1 MTLKKLNT
9 DKILGLSAMLISICT
24 LIVFLYQTNLIKEQQ
39 YMSVYPYLTLGNN
52 GSFTA
57 DYEYSLTNNGIGPAL
72 ISSVKVSAKNGKI
85 YTDISPY
92 VQEIILNEHDSLFG
106 FYHSN
111 LFKGMIIPA
120 GGKIDIIQTI
130 DKRLETSNRLYDILN
145 DTALIIQIEYES
157 IYGELWEVSNK
168 SKVPVKK

>member
-24 LIVFLYQTNLIKEQQ
+24 LIVFLYQTNLIKKQQ

-52 GSFTA
+52 GSFTS
-57 DYEYSLTNNGIGPAL
+57 EYGYGLINNGIGPAL
-72 ISSVKVSAKNGKI
+72 ISSVKVSGKDGKK
-85 YTDISPY
+85 YSDINPY
-92 VQEIILNEHDSLFG
+92 VQEMILSNNDSLTC
-106 FYHSN
+106 FYYSN

-120 GGKIDIIQTI
+120 GGKVEIIQTVDESLI
-130 DKRLETSNRLYDILN
+130 TADKLYEILN
-145 DTALIIQIEYES
+145 DTVLIIEIEYES
-157 IYGELWEVSNK
+157 IYGEVWEVSNK